1 LRDYQFTWHS
11 PFVLCVCVLSPIP
24 YVFFSFHSTPWV
36 PITLTL
42 SFFSTLLLLLL
53 LRLLGFVSFR
63 FYLSRRTW
71 IYYRP
76 WERNWERNFQLLVYD
91 VNKGREIIMAVRRN
105 TIIYLARRDFSAL
118 VLFPLSLSL
127 SLLTSLV
134 HVYNSILIGNPRG
147 PSNTIENINI
157 YYAGFNQLLES
168 DVSKWTTPLF
178 FDLWW
183 SIRPS
188 L

>member
-1 LRDYQFTWHS
+1 
-11 PFVLCVCVLSPIP
+11 
-24 YVFFSFHSTPWV
+24 
-36 PITLTL
+36 
-42 SFFSTLLLLLL
+42 
-53 LRLLGFVSFR
+53 
-63 FYLSRRTW
+63 
-71 IYYRP
+71 
-76 WERNWERNFQLLVYD
+76 
-91 VNKGREIIMAVRRN
+91 MAVRRN